1 MLENIFGSLA
11 RTRLL
16 KFFSVHSEGKFFIRE
31 LARTLDLQL
40 NSIRREL
47 KHLEDFGLLKSLEE
61 NGKKYYYTDTNF
73 DLFKEIKNLVFKGIG
88 LEETVIANKMSKI
101 SGLQLLI
108 FTGLLTNS
116 PAQTDVLIVGK
127 VNKKNCIKHLSQIAE
142 GFIEPLS
149 YTFLSKADYL
159 YRLDIVDKF
168 IYDIW
173 SNENIVI
180 IDKISKK
187 LRNKKLDDFS
197 FKHFRE
203 K

>member
-1 MLENIFGSLA
+1 MLENIFGSKT
-11 RTRLL
+11 RTKLL
-16 KFFSVHSEGKFFIRE
+16 KFFCIHSEGKFFIRE
-31 LARTLDLQL
+31 LSRSLNLQL

-61 NGKKYYYTDTNF
+61 NGKKYYYTDIDFN
-73 DLFKEIKNLVFKGIG
+73 LFVEIKNLVFKGIG

-101 SGLQLLI
+101 PGLQLLI

-116 PAQTDVLIVGK
+116 PAHTDVLIVGK
-127 VNKKNCIKHLSQIAE
+127 VNKKNFIKHLSEIAE
-142 GFIEPLS
+142 GFIEPLC

-173 SNENIVI
+173 SNENIII
-180 IDKISKK
+180 IDKISKQ
-187 LRNKKLDDFS
+187 LRKKNLNDFS
-197 FKHFRE
+197 FKHF